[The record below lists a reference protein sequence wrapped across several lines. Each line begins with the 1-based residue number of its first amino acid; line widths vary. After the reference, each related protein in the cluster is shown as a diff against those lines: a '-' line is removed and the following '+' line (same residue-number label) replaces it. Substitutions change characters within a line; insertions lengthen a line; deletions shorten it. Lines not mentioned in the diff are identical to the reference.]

1 MRPFFYSI
9 AIGLFFPILNLNIT
23 MKGKIMT
30 IEYEVIYPVDW
41 LDTNPTKKRFKTIS
55 EVEDWIS
62 EELCRRVDHTVAHS
76 QYTLS
81 EEDLEALQE
90 TENSMIQI
98 KEV

>member
-1 MRPFFYSI
+1 YFFLY
-9 AIGLFFPILNLNIT
+9 LNLNIT

-30 IEYEVIYPVDW
+30 IEYEVTYPVDW

-62 EELCRRVDHTVAHS
+62 EEISRRVDWTVSHS

-81 EEDLEALQE
+81 EDDLEALQE